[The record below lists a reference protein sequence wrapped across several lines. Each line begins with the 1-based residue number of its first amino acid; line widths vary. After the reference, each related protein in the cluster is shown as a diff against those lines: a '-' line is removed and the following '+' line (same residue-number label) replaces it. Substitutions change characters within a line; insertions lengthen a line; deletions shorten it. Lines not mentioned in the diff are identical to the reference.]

1 MCKIHTIIYWN
12 FDGFFSIGGYFFVP
26 ILRTNAILGQFI
38 GDHNVNFFIF
48 PQTIWKTKYMN
59 REKPQWRGKKKEK
72 EKLEKEVW
80 YLSFLFFTSLFL
92 QSMVSIFSNFYTLF
106 SVSIF
111 TFFLIYIYFFCSR
124 FSWFEWLWFQSFN
137 FFTFLQLKSI
147 THSFDSSWNFF
158 SKIFPALII
167 ATESLFPFL
176 SWYFENLHFFSFL
189 SFSFSSVDLPW
200 N

>member
-1 MCKIHTIIYWN
+1 
-12 FDGFFSIGGYFFVP
+12 
-26 ILRTNAILGQFI
+26 
-38 GDHNVNFFIF
+38 
-48 PQTIWKTKYMN
+48 MN

-92 QSMVSIFSNFYTLF
+92 QSMVRIFSNFYALF

-137 FFTFLQLKSI
+137 SSHFFSWNQLLIPLILREIFSLKSFQHWSLLLKVYFLFYLGI
-147 THSFDSSWNFF
+147 
-158 SKIFPALII
+158 SKIFVSFHSWAF
-167 ATESLFPFL
+167 LFLPWICL
-176 SWYFENLHFFSFL
+176 EINLHWKFAVFPYGFCW
-189 SFSFSSVDLPW
+189 SSLKT
-200 N
+200 